1 MSKQELVLKAQTR
14 KERGKKSNAKLRE
27 QGSIPAI
34 IYGHKQDPQSVTL
47 SEHDFVEVLHKGKRL
62 MDVEVDGKP
71 EKFLLKEIQYD
82 HLGKRMIH
90 VDFVRVDLSEK
101 VTVEVPLVLK
111 GTAVGTTEGGVL
123 EEHLDKIEVEC
134 LVTAIPESIDVSIKA
149 LKIGDFMFVKD
160 IVVPAGMKLVTDP
173 ELLLVACKEPVE
185 IAEPSAEDATLEPAV
200 PEVITERKPKEG
212 EEGEEAAG
220 AKK

>member
-47 SEHDFVEVLHKGKRL
+47 SEHDFAEVLHKGKRL

-185 IAEPSAEDATLEPAV
+185 IAEPSAEDATLEPAA

>member
-1 MSKQELVLKAQTR
+1 MSKQELILKAQTR
-14 KERGKKSNAKLRE
+14 KERGKKSNAKLRQ

-34 IYGHKQDPQSVTL
+34 IYGHKKDPQSVCL
-47 SEHDFVEVLHKGKRL
+47 SEHDFAEVLHKGKRL

-101 VTVEVPLVLK
+101 VTVAVPLVLK
-111 GTAVGTTEGGVL
+111 GTAVGTTEGGVV

-134 LVTAIPESIDVSIKA
+134 LVTAIPESIEVSIKA

-160 IVVPAGMKLVTDP
+160 IVIPAGMKLVTDP
-173 ELLLVACKEPVE
+173 ELLLMACKEPVE
-185 IAEPSAEDATLEPAV
+185 IAEPSPEDAAV
-200 PEVITERKPKEG
+200 ESADPEVITERKPKEG
-212 EEGEEAAG
+212 EEDAESD
-220 AKK
+220 KK